1 MEPELSC
8 SIFSEWESDT
18 KSLSLQKFGILDQH
32 DQWITER
39 QAATINTFN
48 AIMYSI
54 QVDLSYI
61 LIERIL
67 VHLDKKVTSINAKGN

>member
-1 MEPELSC
+1 MFVIS
-8 SIFSEWESDT
+8 
-18 KSLSLQKFGILDQH
+18 DQH
-32 DQWITER
+32 DQWIPER
-39 QAATINTFN
+39 QTATINTFN

-67 VHLDKKVTSINAKGN
+67 VHLDKKVTSINAKGNLT